1 MSNEPQA
8 VLLDD
13 AETSPVAPGIV
24 RRALPSSGQVLVRAF
39 DLEAGIS
46 WPEADA
52 HDRDELI
59 AGRGLACTRLGRV
72 LILG

>member
-39 DLEAGIS
+39 DLDAG
-46 WPEADA
+46 
-52 HDRDELI
+52 
-59 AGRGLACTRLGRV
+59 
-72 LILG
+72 